1 MNDTIFAPA
10 TAPGRAAVAV
20 VRLSGPGSLDAVRG
34 LSGQVPTPRRA
45 SLRRLRAG
53 NGEVLDD
60 GLVLWFPAP
69 GSYTGEDSAELH
81 LHGGASVVTSVLQAL
96 AALGLR
102 LAEPGEFT
110 RRAFEN
116 GRLDLAQ
123 AEGVADLIDAETE
136 AQRRQALAQLG
147 GALGRARDIWR
158 ADLVEALA
166 YFEAAVDFPDEDLP
180 DDLGRRA
187 GPVLDR
193 LLAALSEAVAGVRRA
208 EQIRGGFSI
217 ALVGAPNAGKSTL
230 LNALARREAAIVTP
244 TPGTTRD
251 IIEVSL
257 RLAGYKVVLA
267 DTAGLREAEDLVEI
281 EGIRRARLRAGEADL
296 RLWVVDGAGD
306 ASAGVAPPDVLR
318 AGDLCL
324 LSKSDL
330 PAGLAAGRALIEAA
344 ALGLEPHRLSAHR
357 PDDVSSLE
365 AALAGRV
372 VAALGASEP
381 PAATRLRHAAL
392 LSEAIERLEC
402 ARSLSDAPE
411 LAAEDVRLAA
421 RALDRIT
428 GRIGPED
435 VLDRIFSTFCIG
447 K

>member
-1 MNDTIFAPA
+1 MTDTIFAPA

-20 VRLSGPGSLDAVRG
+20 VRLSGPGTLEAVRA
-34 LSGQVPTPRRA
+34 LSGRLPQPRQA
-45 SLRRLRAG
+45 SLRKLWAG
-53 NGEVLDD
+53 NGEVLDE

-81 LHGGASVVTSVLQAL
+81 LHGGGAVVASVLQAL

-136 AQRRQALAQLG
+136 AQRRQALAQLD
-147 GALGRARDIWR
+147 GALGRARDLWR

-166 YFEAAVDFPDEDLP
+166 FFEAAVDFPDEDLP
-180 DDLGRRA
+180 DDLARRA
-187 GPVLDR
+187 RPVLDR
-193 LLAALSEAVAGVRRA
+193 LIVALSGAVAGVRRA
-208 EQIRGGFSI
+208 EQIRDGFSI
-217 ALVGAPNAGKSTL
+217 ALLGVPNAGKSTL

-251 IIEVSL
+251 IIEVAL

-267 DTAGLREAEDLVEI
+267 DTAGLREAQDEVEV
-281 EGIRRARLRAGEADL
+281 EGVRRARLRAATADL

-306 ASAGVAPPDVLR
+306 AAAGAAPPDVLR
-318 AGDLCL
+318 AGDFCL
-324 LSKSDL
+324 VSKADLSPGDAL
-330 PAGLAAGRALIEAA
+330 GRALTEAA
-344 ALGLEPHRLSAHR
+344 ALGLEAHRLSAHR
-357 PDDVSSLE
+357 PEDVSALE
-365 AALAGRV
+365 AALAERV

-392 LSEAIERLEC
+392 LSEAIERLES
-402 ARSLSDAPE
+402 ARALSDAPE

>member
-1 MNDTIFAPA
+1 MTDTIFAA
-10 TAPGRAAVAV
+10 ASAPGRAAVAV
-20 VRLSGPGSLDAVRG
+20 VRLSGPGTLEAVRA
-34 LSGQVPTPRRA
+34 LSGGVPPPRQA
-45 SLRRLRAG
+45 SLRKLRAG
-53 NGEVLDD
+53 NGEVLDE
-60 GLVLWFPAP
+60 GLVLWFPGP
-69 GSYTGEDSAELH
+69 GSYTGEESAELH
-81 LHGGASVVTSVLQAL
+81 LHGGGAVVASILQAL

-136 AQRRQALAQLG
+136 AQRRQALAQLD
-147 GALGRARDIWR
+147 GALGRARDVWR

-166 YFEAAVDFPDEDLP
+166 LFEAAVDFPDEDLP
-180 DDLGRRA
+180 DDLARRA
-187 GPVLDR
+187 RPVLDR
-193 LLAALSEAVAGVRRA
+193 LVVALSGAVAGVRRA
-208 EQIRGGFSI
+208 EQIRDGFSI

-251 IIEVSL
+251 IIEVAL

-267 DTAGLREAEDLVEI
+267 DTAGLREAQDEVEV
-281 EGIRRARLRAGEADL
+281 EGVRRARLRAAEADL

-306 ASAGVAPPDVLR
+306 AGAGAAPPDVLR
-318 AGDLCL
+318 AGDFCL
-324 LSKSDL
+324 VSKSDL
-330 PAGLAAGRALIEAA
+330 SVGDAVGRALTEAA

-357 PDDVSSLE
+357 PEDVSALE

-392 LSEAIERLEC
+392 LSEAVERLER
-402 ARSLSDAPE
+402 ARALSDAPE